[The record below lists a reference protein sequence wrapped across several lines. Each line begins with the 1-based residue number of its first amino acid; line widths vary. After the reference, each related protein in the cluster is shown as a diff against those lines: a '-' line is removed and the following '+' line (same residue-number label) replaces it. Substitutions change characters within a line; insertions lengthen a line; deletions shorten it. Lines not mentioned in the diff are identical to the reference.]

1 MSDNMMDAPAAERGW
16 RAVAALY
23 HRYFTGLI
31 LTVASRRGAQDAG
44 ELMFRAFRHQHHE
57 KFLPGLEKLGLK
69 GLPDAVACAG
79 YHYLSNRI
87 GGVAV
92 EFMRES
98 DRKAWVRFIPP
109 RWVYEGPAICGVPTE
124 ASRGMLRGWYAQNGV
139 SLGNPRL
146 GFVCTMQTTDGQ
158 PGLAGYFQEHDRDLA
173 PEERL
178 RFAPGEE
185 PPPFDP
191 QAAPILDPALWT
203 KERLAKANRNY
214 AMEYVRTM
222 LPRMAELFGPA
233 EAAALGNVAGKLIGM
248 QHYAETAA
256 LLGPAGAGVAGDG
269 AADEGAAGFARWLC
283 AMAAAQ
289 GDQAE
294 WSREGDA
301 VLVRQRGW
309 RLMSGLGALPPS
321 VFDAWNGL
329 WQGAL
334 AVHDRFLVLE
344 VLQRID
350 YGDPCFEWR
359 IRPKGRSA

>member
-1 MSDNMMDAPAAERGW
+1 MSDAMDASAAERGG

-23 HRYFTGLI
+23 HRFFTGLI
-31 LTVASRRGAQDAG
+31 LTVASRRGAQDIG

-87 GGVAV
+87 GGVSV

-109 RWVYEGPAICGVPTE
+109 RWVYEGPAICGVPSE

-146 GFVCTMQTTDGQ
+146 GFVCTMQTPDGQ
-158 PGLAGYFQEHDRDLA
+158 PGLAGYFLEYDRDLA

-191 QAAPILDPALWT
+191 EAAPKLDLGLWT

-214 AMEYVRTM
+214 AMEYIRTM

-233 EAAALGNVAGKLIGM
+233 DAAALGNVAGKLIGM

-256 LLGPAGAGVAGDG
+256 ILGMAEGG
-269 AADEGAAGFARWLC
+269 GAAGFARWLC
-283 AMAAAQ
+283 AMAEGQ
-289 GDQAE
+289 GDAAE
-294 WSREGDA
+294 WSQEGDA

-309 RLMSGLGALPPS
+309 RLMSGLGALPAS

-334 AVHDRFLVLE
+334 SVHDRFLVLE

-359 IRPKGRSA
+359 IRPKGRGA